1 MIKLGSLGLHIASRA
16 TDERLAE
23 GAWSLHGGDPVR
35 LLLVEDDEDDA
46 VILKRTL
53 AKIPD
58 ARFEVTWVTSGA
70 AALEALATGW
80 YDATLIDCNL
90 GGTSGVEFIRD
101 ATAAGCVTPL
111 IMLTGQRDRATDMV
125 AMKAG
130 AADFLEK
137 GRTDATLL
145 DRTLRYTITS
155 ARIREE
161 LRRGREQILG
171 LEQIGR
177 LMSEDWPIDDA
188 IEQLLRV
195 MGDAFEYQFVAV
207 YLRSEKDFEL
217 RRARGYKHPVA
228 RIDAS
233 LMTLERVVSGQQP
246 MVVPNFTRSP
256 EHRDEDADVRMEL
269 CLPIVIRGRTVG
281 LLSVG
286 SQDGQELGE
295 RDLTVLRAIADRVAA
310 ALALSLQREIIASRG
325 RRFSRVSVVAR
336 ELGAAAPS
344 GDDAAFWATLGESA
358 GGALSSNVIILG
370 FSQDPDG
377 GSHWRELAR
386 SGADVSTD
394 LDATVL
400 AVADSALAEGSA
412 LDDPGNIAAVRLSG
426 WRHPVA
432 LISVGG
438 SREGPVEAL
447 VQLATAVD
455 PILRLRVAVADNA
468 PAGQAMLSAFSQA
481 IDWAVAQADG
491 DGASS
496 GFMVVVV
503 ESLDDAVDSAQ
514 LVAAIRADSRLLVA
528 ALSQRR
534 VGVMLRTGP
543 AGRSTGAA
551 ADLVSTLARTRSV
564 LGGTST
570 IGPDLAAAAFER
582 ASGALELARRL
593 GPGNTVAA

>member
-16 TDERLAE
+16 TDERLSE

-46 VILKRTL
+46 VILQRTL

-90 GGTSGVEFIRD
+90 GGTSGVELIRD

-207 YLRSEKDFEL
+207 YLRSDKDFEL

-256 EHRDEDADVRMEL
+256 EHREIDADVRMEL
-269 CLPIVIRGRTVG
+269 CLPIVIRRRTVG

-325 RRFSRVSVVAR
+325 RRFSRVSVVAH

-344 GDDAAFWATLGESA
+344 GDDAAFWATLAESTS
-358 GGALSSNVIILG
+358 GALSSKIVILG
-370 FSQDPDG
+370 STQDSEG
-377 GSHWRELAR
+377 GSSWHELAR

-394 LDATVL
+394 LDATLL
-400 AVADSALAEGSA
+400 AVADTAVAEGSA
-412 LDDPGNIAAVRLSG
+412 VDEPGNMAAVRLIG
-426 WRHPVA
+426 WRGPVV
-432 LISVGG
+432 LVSVGG
-438 SREGPVEAL
+438 SREGPAEAL
-447 VQLATAVD
+447 VQLATAIE
-455 PILRLRVAVADNA
+455 PILRLRVAVSDNA
-468 PAGQAMLSAFSQA
+468 PAEQARLAAFSQVV
-481 IDWAVAQADG
+481 DWAVAQTDVEV
-491 DGASS
+491 ASRR
-496 GFMVVVV
+496 FTVVVV

-514 LVAAIRADSRLLVA
+514 LLSAIRGESRLLVA
-528 ALSQRR
+528 ALSQQT
-534 VGVMLRTGP
+534 VGVMLEADP
-543 AGRSTGAA
+543 AGSGTA
-551 ADLVSTLARTRSV
+551 ADLVSILARTRSV